1 MEGTISQRTGIAF
14 DQSVS
19 ETTFAGLEF
28 SKRKLEVPSNDL
40 DRDFTWRES
49 TGFAYL
55 YKLLPAVAGPF
66 ARWRAAA
73 ALEAEYEEIER
84 PQSQPG
90 PESILDLESVR
101 VPIGMR
107 LFHDSGLSLR
117 VSTTYVEQSGTFSI
131 DVTLPTFE
139 QDDNAWITDLALDYR
154 LPRRRGLVSVGVLN
168 VGDNFIDLLET
179 DPLNPRVSTRRFG
192 FVKLQLMF

>member
-1 MEGTISQRTGIAF
+1 MSQTTALHHLEPLIRSAFEEGRCGEYYLV
-14 DQSVS
+14 D
-19 ETTFAGLEF
+19 
-28 SKRKLEVPSNDL
+28 LEVSPSKHIGVFVDGDEGVSL
-40 DRDFTWRES
+40 DTCTQISRI
-49 TGFAYL
+49 L
-55 YKLLPAVAGPF
+55 
-66 ARWRAAA
+66 
-73 ALEAEYEEIER
+73 
-84 PQSQPG
+84 
-90 PESILDLESVR
+90 ESILDLESVR
-101 VPIGMR
+101 VPIGLR

-168 VGDNFIDLLET
+168 IGDNFIDLLET

-192 FVKLQLMF
+192 FVKLRLTF